1 MKYST
6 NTEEYHQSLNANF
19 HDRNSTQL
27 SLKYQK
33 NIPNMEQKVLRYVI
47 NEGQSDQRDTL
58 ISVTIKPCPENPNC
72 EFWVPDAFSPD
83 NNGRNDVF
91 QFKSDCLIN
100 HVVLSIYDRWGQRI
114 HQSQGEN
121 PTWDGKI
128 AGVDCPEGI
137 YAYSFDFD
145 YNYASDKEQKSGSLL
160 LIRKY

>member
-1 MKYST
+1 
-6 NTEEYHQSLNANF
+6 
-19 HDRNSTQL
+19 
-27 SLKYQK
+27 
-33 NIPNMEQKVLRYVI
+33 
-47 NEGQSDQRDTL
+47 
-58 ISVTIKPCPENPNC
+58 
-72 EFWVPDAFSPD
+72 
-83 NNGRNDVF
+83 
-91 QFKSDCLIN
+91 LIN

-128 AGVDCPEGI
+128 ADVDCPEGI